1 MISCD
6 FFGGLGNNLFQL
18 ATVLSIQKKFGYDLR
33 IPSVSNRGDIKKY
46 GQSDTLEFSNLFD
59 NEFIYD
65 DSLNY
70 NFKRYYHT
78 DINPKFTDYT
88 YKPFPIEDNLI
99 YHGYFQSE
107 KYFLGVDIKN
117 ELVLKN
123 SNIEYIKDRYSH
135 LLEKKNISLHCRLGG
150 DRVTEKMQIF
160 HKNVSSTYYEK
171 ALSLIQDYNQDEY
184 NILVFTDNKS
194 LCEKVLEP
202 INKNFIFIDN
212 NNDNVLDFTF
222 MSLCNVNIVS
232 NSTFSWWA
240 AYMNKKLDKKVI
252 ATKSEW
258 FGHGYQHFNLKDTFP
273 EDWITL

>member
-99 YHGYFQSE
+99 YHGHFQSE

-123 SNIEYIKDRYSH
+123 SNIEYIKDKYSH

-232 NSTFSWWA
+232 NSTFSWWS
-240 AYMNKKLDKKVI
+240 AYMNKNKDRKVI
-252 ATKSEW
+252 VTKNEW
-258 FGHGYQHFNLKDTFP
+258 FGPGYKHFNLKDTFP
-273 EDWITL
+273 EDWVTL